1 MTSKRIVSVVVF
13 ALLGLALGRAGMLR
27 YQEKERA
34 LREQCRADLQKLGI
48 THAAAKLKYPTPY
61 IGLVNGACL
70 LPGGTAEVVVKGKFA
85 PGTKFIFENDSVEV
99 VRENVAAGEYR
110 ATVKVPTGTGA
121 QTAALT
127 AFTPV
132 TCLTARAERAV
143 TVAGQYEWTL
153 DAANGWRI
161 VARNAANK
169 SCQASSGGEDGYDM
183 LFYRKGETSPFEK
196 RKARLYHDQYSATNY
211 RFSISESDPVLS
223 AGAEDMQALVQKMMD
238 PKLTDAQRDQL
249 MKRLEQAQQQ
259 MQAQAQKM
267 TSAGYVQQQ
276 EAMRK
281 QFGCRNIELA
291 VAGGAAKG
299 SLRCSVAVGTQIG
312 VTGTVKLL
320 GR

>member
-34 LREQCRADLQKLGI
+34 LREQCRADLQKLGV

-61 IGLVNGACL
+61 IGLVTGACL

-99 VRENVAAGEYR
+99 VSENVAAGEYR
-110 ATVKVPTGTGA
+110 ATVKVPPGTGA
-121 QTAALT
+121 QTAALM

-143 TVAGQYEWTL
+143 TIAGQYEWTL
-153 DAANGWRI
+153 EAANGWRI
-161 VARNAANK
+161 VARNTANK
-169 SCQASSGGEDGYDM
+169 SCQASSGGENNYSV
-183 LFYRKGETSPFEK
+183 LFYRKGEANPFEQ
-196 RKARLYHDQYSATNY
+196 RKATLYHDQYSATNY
-211 RFSISESDPVLS
+211 RFSISEEDPEMN

-249 MKRLEQAQQQ
+249 MKRLEQVQQQ
-259 MQAQAQKM
+259 MQAQIQKM
-267 TSAGYVQQQ
+267 TGAGYAQQQ
-276 EAMRK
+276 EAKRK
-281 QFGCRNIELA
+281 QFGCRNVELA

-299 SLRCSVAVGTQIG
+299 SLRCAAAVGTQVG
-312 VTGTVKLL
+312 LTGTVKLL